1 MQLSTSKREESGR
14 AAGVRGASRSVAS
27 LARGGVWGEPME
39 VARYCGGRVNG
50 CQPLKA
56 DAAEDFVLD
65 SFCDVRFEQ
74 AKFASLI
81 RIFLFGSASSKY
93 INIYTYIHT

>member
-1 MQLSTSKREESGR
+1 
-14 AAGVRGASRSVAS
+14 
-27 LARGGVWGEPME
+27 ME

-81 RIFLFGSASSKY
+81 RIFFLAAPLLTY
-93 INIYTYIHT
+93 IYIHACVYAGLHIFIYVCIYIIYIYIHTYAYIYV